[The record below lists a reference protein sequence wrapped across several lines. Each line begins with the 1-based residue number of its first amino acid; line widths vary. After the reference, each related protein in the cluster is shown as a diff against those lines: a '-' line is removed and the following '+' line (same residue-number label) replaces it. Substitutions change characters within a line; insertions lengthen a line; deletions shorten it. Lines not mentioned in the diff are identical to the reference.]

1 MNVLALKLPRTVMLA
16 ILCIAGSMGNGEDRK
31 RNVKAAGGDPDRVQ
45 RCINE
50 LMPILTKYGGA

>member
-16 ILCIAGSMGNGEDRK
+16 LLCIAGSMGNGDDRR

-45 RCINE
+45 KCVNE
-50 LMPILTKYGGA
+50 LLPILNKYGGA

>member
-31 RNVKAAGGDPDRVQ
+31 RNIRAAGGDPDRVQ
-45 RCINE
+45 KCVND
-50 LMPILTKYGGA
+50 LLPILNEYGGA

>member
-50 LMPILTKYGGA
+50 LMPILNKYGGA

>member
-16 ILCIAGSMGNGEDRK
+16 LLCIAGSMGNGDDRR
-31 RNVKAAGGDPDRVQ
+31 RNVKTAGGDPDRVQ

-50 LMPILTKYGGA
+50 LMPILNKYGGA